1 MIEHDAEALKVTGL
15 TEMLPV
21 PGTVTLGVTF
31 VVPVQVVVVYP
42 AAEDVVDGSDHAE
55 GTFTTSAPVDVPP
68 VTAVYVKVRLLP
80 VDEVV
85 TVVGETAIVPDPFA
99 DTTSIDGTEDMVVSG
114 PVEVELSVVANE
126 AVPVDDGTVTPV
138 TPPPVP

>member
-42 AAEDVVDGSDHAE
+42 AAEDVVDGSDHVE

-68 VTAVYVKVRLLP
+68 ATAVYVKVRLLP

-99 DTTSIDGTEDMVVSG
+99 DTTSIDGTGDMVVSG